1 MGRGYL
7 TVAVRQKMGYPLRG
21 YVPMGI
27 RQPMSANS
35 NISNEK
41 MLNTPSILGPQRSI
55 LMFENKYQINFD
67 NPATIVNENLRIYE
81 DIAESPKE
89 IFGLFDKQGN
99 PILSPIDV
107 EDEYG
112 DKSRIRTH
120 LFGSDSEYSVNVP
133 PSVLIKMKDNI
144 WTHNHPGG
152 WSSFSLPDI
161 AISAMNDSAGGE
173 IRHPKMYWNNIEEL
187 VKNKNE
193 ILSVIRNVEKNTLT
207 PLNQDT
213 KNSFKYMEQE
223 LGKMTFNPQKPL
235 VVEQISRNGKW
246 HKELIDIISIEN
258 KRKEA
263 TDQVNSWNYLR
274 SNIKSDINSDAISLL
289 ITLGRTKNLAEK
301 YNFNHVVAR
310 A

>member
-7 TVAVRQKMGYPLRG
+7 TVAIRQKMGYPLRG
-21 YVPMGI
+21 YVPINI

-41 MLNTPSILGPQRSI
+41 MLNTPSILGPQILI
-55 LMFENKYQINFD
+55 LMAKNYGKTNLS
-67 NPATIVNENLRIYE
+67 NPATIINENLQIYE
-81 DIAESPKE
+81 DIAESSKE

-112 DKSRIRTH
+112 DKFRIRRY
-120 LFGSDSEYSVNVP
+120 LFGNDNEYSVEVP
-133 PSVLIKMKDNI
+133 PSVLVKMKDNI

-161 AISAMNDSAGGE
+161 ALSAMTDSAGGE
-173 IRHPKMYWNNIEEL
+173 IRHPKMYWNRIEEL

-193 ILSVIRNVEKNTLT
+193 ILSVIRNVEKNQLN

-213 KNSFKYMEQE
+213 KNAFKHMEQE
-223 LGKMTFNPQKPL
+223 LSKMTFNPQKPL

-246 HKELIDIISIEN
+246 HKELIDINSIEN
-258 KRKEA
+258 QRKNA
-263 TDQVNSWNYLR
+263 TDSVNTWNYLR

-289 ITLGRTKNLAEK
+289 VTLGRTKNLAEK
-301 YNFNHVVAR
+301 YDFNHVVAR